1 MPALRSNF
9 SPTSALG
16 IARRAQW
23 RALGIPAEDLVKPK
37 VAIVNTSSDL
47 AACYAHLD
55 DIVTVLKKELR
66 GHGLL
71 PLEIRTV
78 APSDFVTS
86 AGRAGRYILPSRDLI
101 VNDIEAAVEGAQLD
115 AMICLSSC
123 DKTTPAHLMAAGRL
137 NVPTVVVPC
146 GYQNSGLAEGR
157 EADVEEVFLLAAQ
170 AAVTG
175 APTDELADLADDAI
189 LGPGVCSGMAT
200 ANSMHL
206 VAEALG
212 MAVSGAAPVRANSER
227 MWDGVGRA
235 AAAIA
240 DLIGRDVRP
249 RDIITAGSIANAV
262 RTMLAVGGSMNTIK
276 HLQAIAVESGVEV
289 DVWELFRTLGRETP
303 LLAAVRPNGPWLIE
317 RFEDAGGGA
326 TVLRELLPLLDGE
339 QITVTGETVAQS
351 ADRARP
357 ADGEVIRSI
366 ADPFG
371 TDPAISVLRGT
382 LAPGGAVAKRPVPDP
397 GPHRFTGPARVFGT
411 REEAIAAI
419 GSGRLRRG
427 DVAVIRGIGVSGAPG
442 MGLTSAFI
450 FALHARGLA
459 HEVALVTDGQFSGLV
474 NQGISI
480 GEVSPEAA
488 ADGPLGRVR
497 DDDVIDIDL
506 AQGRVDLLVDEEILS
521 AREPYRPPADR
532 DTGGGMLDQYEQ
544 LVQPLSCGAVL
555 CSRPAASVCGAG
567 AAASTPPPT
576 SEGSSPRPATAT
588 ATAPAPAPAKEHA

>member
-1 MPALRSNF
+1 MMPELRSNLP
-9 SPTSALG
+9 PTSALG

-23 RALGIPAEDLVKPK
+23 RSLGIPAEDLTKPK

-47 AACYAHLD
+47 AACFAHLD
-55 DIVTVLKKELR
+55 DIVPVLKSELR
-66 GHGLL
+66 AHGLL
-71 PLEIRTV
+71 PFEIRTV

-101 VNDIEAAVEGAQLD
+101 VDDIEAAVEGAKLD

-137 NVPTVVVPC
+137 DIPTIVIPC
-146 GYQNSGLAEGR
+146 GYQHSGLAEGR

-175 APTDELADLADDAI
+175 ESTDHLADLADDAI
-189 LGPGVCSGMAT
+189 LGPGVCAGLAT

-212 MAVSGAAPVRANSER
+212 MAVPGSAPVRANSER
-227 MWDGVGRA
+227 MWAGVRQA
-235 AAAIA
+235 AAAMA
-240 DLIGRDVRP
+240 DLIERDVRP
-249 RDIITAGSIANAV
+249 RSIITAGSITNAV

-276 HLQAIAVESGVEV
+276 HLQAIAIESGLDV
-289 DVWELFRTLGRETP
+289 DVWELFRVLGRQTP
-303 LLAAVRPNGPWLIE
+303 LLAAVRPNGPWLVE
-317 RFEDAGGGA
+317 QFEDAGGGA
-326 TVLRELLPLLDGE
+326 TVLRELLPLLDGD
-339 QITVTGETVAQS
+339 QMTVAGTTV
-351 ADRARP
+351 AENAEVAP
-357 ADGEVIRSI
+357 AGDGTIIRSL

-371 TDPAISVLRGT
+371 TDPAISVLRGS

-397 GPHRFTGPARVFGT
+397 GPHRFRGPARVFGN

-419 GSGRLRRG
+419 ASGRLRRG
-427 DVAVIRGIGVSGAPG
+427 DVAVIRGIGVAGAPG

-459 HEVALVTDGQFSGLV
+459 DDVALVTDGQFSGLV

-488 ADGPLGRVR
+488 ADGPLGRVQE
-497 DDDVIDIDL
+497 DDIIDIDL
-506 AQGRVDLLVDEEILS
+506 AEGRVDLLVSPEDLA
-521 AREPYRPPADR
+521 ARAPYRPPVDR

-555 CSRPAASVCGAG
+555 CARPHAELCSRRSADDAPEDGGASSAH
-567 AAASTPPPT
+567 TT
-576 SEGSSPRPATAT
+576 I
-588 ATAPAPAPAKEHA
+588 KENA